1 MKPTTAILFTTAT
14 LLPTL
19 SAQQNYAIDPN
30 SVDDSTKQTW
40 CTNQQTQCPLIC
52 TQTTPSHSADTQTN
66 TCDPSTL
73 TYACICANGQSP
85 NISEYSQTLPYY
97 ICQAWTNQC
106 VANCAQADNACASS
120 CRDDHPCGALN
131 PTRVNTSTVS
141 STMSETS
148 GGSGNGAGTATTTGG
163 DTVYTGFGGDSAAAA
178 TSGSAEEGS
187 DGEGE
192 AEASVNSAA
201 RGSGMPAGFLRTAA
215 LGVGQTFG
223 VLGVVGALVGG
234 VAVLL

>member
-1 MKPTTAILFTTAT
+1 MKPTTAILLTSST
-14 LLPTL
+14 LLTTL
-19 SAQQNYAIDPN
+19 SAQQTYAIDPD

-52 TQTTPSHSADTQTN
+52 TQTTPSHSADTLTN
-66 TCDPSTL
+66 TCDATSL
-73 TYACICANGQSP
+73 TYACICANGLSP

-97 ICQAWTNQC
+97 ICQEWTNQC
-106 VANCAQADNACASS
+106 VANCAPADNACASS

-141 STMSETS
+141 STMSRTAT
-148 GGSGNGAGTATTTGG
+148 GGGAGSTTTGGGG

-178 TSGSAEEGS
+178 TSSTGGSGGD
-187 DGEGE
+187 DGDG
-192 AEASVNSAA
+192 AEASGNAAAA
-201 RGSGMPAGFLRTAA
+201 RGGMPAVFRTAA

-223 VLGVVGALVGG
+223 ALGVVGVLVGG

>member
-1 MKPTTAILFTTAT
+1 MKPTTAILLTSST
-14 LLPTL
+14 LLTTL
-19 SAQQNYAIDPN
+19 SAQQTYAIDPN

-52 TQTTPSHSADTQTN
+52 TQTTPSHSADTQIN
-66 TCDPSTL
+66 TCDATTL
-73 TYACICANGQSP
+73 TYACICANGLSP

-97 ICQAWTNQC
+97 ICQEWTNQC
-106 VANCAQADNACASS
+106 VANCAAADNACASS

-141 STMSETS
+141 STMSRTTAG
-148 GGSGNGAGTATTTGG
+148 GGSGGEATTTGG

-178 TSGSAEEGS
+178 SSTGGSGS
-187 DGEGE
+187 DGDG
-192 AEASVNSAA
+192 AEASGNAA
-201 RGSGMPAGFLRTAA
+201 VRSVGGMPAVFRAAA

-223 VLGVVGALVGG
+223 ALGIVGGLVGG

>member
-1 MKPTTAILFTTAT
+1 MKTTTAILLTTST
-14 LLPTL
+14 LLTTL
-19 SAQQNYAIDPN
+19 SAQQNYAIDPD

-66 TCDPSTL
+66 TCDPTSL
-73 TYACICANGQSP
+73 TYACICANGLSP

-97 ICQAWTNQC
+97 ICQEWTNQC

-131 PTRVNTSTVS
+131 PTRVNSSTVS
-141 STMSETS
+141 STMSKTS
-148 GGSGNGAGTATTTGG
+148 GGSGSGGADATTTGG

-178 TSGSAEEGS
+178 SSSADG
-187 DGEGE
+187 GEGE
-192 AEASVNSAA
+192 AEASGNSAA
-201 RGSGMPAGFLRTAA
+201 RGSGLPVVFRTAA

-223 VLGVVGALVGG
+223 VLGVVGGLVGG

>member
-1 MKPTTAILFTTAT
+1 MKPTTAILLATST

-30 SVDDSTKQTW
+30 SVDDSTKRTW

-66 TCDPSTL
+66 TCDPTSL

-120 CRDDHPCGALN
+120 CRADHPCGALN
-131 PTRVNTSTVS
+131 PTRVNTSSVS
-141 STMSETS
+141 STMSKTS
-148 GGSGNGAGTATTTGG
+148 GGSGGADATTTGG

-192 AEASVNSAA
+192 AEASGNSAA
-201 RGSGMPAGFLRTAA
+201 RGSGMPVVFLRTAA

-223 VLGVVGALVGG
+223 FLGVVGGLVGG

>member
-1 MKPTTAILFTTAT
+1 MRPTTAILLTTST
-14 LLPTL
+14 LLTTL
-19 SAQQNYAIDPN
+19 SAQQTYAIDPD

-52 TQTTPSHSADTQTN
+52 TQTTPSHSADTLTN
-66 TCDPSTL
+66 TCDATSL
-73 TYACICANGQSP
+73 TYACICANGLSP

-97 ICQAWTNQC
+97 ICQEWTNQC
-106 VANCAQADNACASS
+106 VANCAPADNACASS

-141 STMSETS
+141 STMSRTTT
-148 GGSGNGAGTATTTGG
+148 GGGTKATTTGGG

-178 TSGSAEEGS
+178 TSSTGGSGGD
-187 DGEGE
+187 DGDG
-192 AEASVNSAA
+192 AEASGNSAA
-201 RGSGMPAGFLRTAA
+201 AARGGMPAVFRTAA

-223 VLGVVGALVGG
+223 ALGVVGVLVGG

>member
-1 MKPTTAILFTTAT
+1 MKPTTAILLTSST
-14 LLPTL
+14 LLTTL
-19 SAQQNYAIDPN
+19 SAQQTYAINPD

-66 TCDPSTL
+66 TCDPTTL
-73 TYACICANGQSP
+73 TYACICANGLSP

-97 ICQAWTNQC
+97 ICQEWTNQC
-106 VANCAQADNACASS
+106 VANCAAADNACASS

-141 STMSETS
+141 STMSKTS
-148 GGSGNGAGTATTTGG
+148 GASGGAGAATTTGG

-178 TSGSAEEGS
+178 SSTGGSGENG
-187 DGEGE
+187 DG
-192 AEASVNSAA
+192 AEASGNAA
-201 RGSGMPAGFLRTAA
+201 VRSVGGMPAVFRTAA

-223 VLGVVGALVGG
+223 ALGIVGGLVGG

>member
-1 MKPTTAILFTTAT
+1 MKTTTAILFTTST
-14 LLPTL
+14 LLTTL

-30 SVDDSTKQTW
+30 SVDDSTKETW

-66 TCDPSTL
+66 TCDPTSL

-97 ICQAWTNQC
+97 ICQEWTNQC

-131 PTRVNTSTVS
+131 PTRVNSSTVS
-141 STMSETS
+141 STMSKTS
-148 GGSGNGAGTATTTGG
+148 AGSGAADATTSGG

-178 TSGSAEEGS
+178 SSSA
-187 DGEGE
+187 DGDGGE
-192 AEASVNSAA
+192 AEASGNSAA
-201 RGSGMPAGFLRTAA
+201 RGSGMPVFFRTAA

-223 VLGVVGALVGG
+223 VLGVVGGLVGG